1 MAEQKLVFD
10 ANGQNFAQEVVAAS
24 KTRPVV
30 VDFWA
35 PWCGPCR
42 MLGPILERVIGSM
55 NGRAV
60 LAKVNVDENPQLSSQ
75 WRVQSIPAV
84 KIFVNGVVAGEFVG
98 AAPEA
103 EVRRAIEAALP
114 KPAPATG

>member
-10 ANGQNFAQEVVAAS
+10 ANAQSFAQDVIEAS

-42 MLGPILERVIGSM
+42 MLGPILDRVIESM
-55 NGRAV
+55 GGRAA
-60 LAKVNVDENPQLSSQ
+60 LAKVNVDQNPQLSAQ
-75 WRVQSIPAV
+75 YRVQSIPAV
-84 KIFVNGVVAGEFVG
+84 KIFVNGAIAGEFVG
-98 AAPEA
+98 AAPEP
-103 EVRRAIEAALP
+103 EVRRALEAVLP
-114 KPAPATG
+114 KPTAKA

>member
-1 MAEQKLVFD
+1 VTAEQKLVHD
-10 ANGQNFAQEVVAAS
+10 VSDQDFAQDVLAAS
-24 KTRPVV
+24 KTQPVV

-42 MLGPILERVIGSM
+42 MLGPILERVVGAM
-55 NGRAV
+55 EGRVV
-60 LAKVNVDENPQLSSQ
+60 LAKVNVDENPRLSAQ
-75 WRVQSIPAV
+75 WRVRSIPAV
-84 KIFVNGVVAGEFVG
+84 KVFVNGEVVGEFVG

-114 KPAPATG
+114 KPG